1 MGWAGARG
9 RPVAYAIPY
18 EEALQPIGDA
28 IARMRAQGARKIVLA
43 GQSLGANAA
52 IAWTARHGVSGLA
65 GVVALAPG
73 HTPERFRRPE
83 ILRALEEARALVA
96 AGQGERRRL
105 FPDLNVGQA
114 FEVEASAK
122 AWLSYFEPEGLANM
136 PRNCARMPA
145 MPFLWVIGRQDN
157 LFAGGSAYAFD
168 RAPRHPMSRYV
179 VVEADH
185 MATPDRAR
193 GEVAAWL
200 RALRGDVM
208 LRRVNEVR

>member
-1 MGWAGARG
+1 MLRPGAW
-9 RPVAYAIPY
+9 V
-18 EEALQPIGDA
+18 EWE
-28 IARMRAQGARKIVLA
+28 LA
-43 GQSLGANAA
+43 G
-52 IAWTARHGVSGLA
+52 T
-65 GVVALAPG
+65 
-73 HTPERFRRPE
+73 
-83 ILRALEEARALVA
+83 RALVA
-96 AGQGERRRL
+96 AGQGERRHL